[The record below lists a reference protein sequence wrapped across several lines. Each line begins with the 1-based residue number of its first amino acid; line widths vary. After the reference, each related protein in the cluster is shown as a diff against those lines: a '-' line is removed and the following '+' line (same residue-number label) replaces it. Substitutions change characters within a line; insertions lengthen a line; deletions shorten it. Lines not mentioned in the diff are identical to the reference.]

1 MKTILI
7 VDDDKKF
14 QHLVVDGLKAYGSV
28 TTRQITDLIVKSA
41 TNGEEA
47 VSVLTRFKVDLV
59 VCDIKGLAT
68 HGFALIAYMKQS
80 EYRDIPVIVV
90 TADTPEMKSRL
101 DQMGVSDYLK
111 KPFVLFELL
120 EKMMG
125 VLDESSKVLISDFT
139 VPNFL
144 KALNTEKKTCT
155 VEVTSQQNVGYL
167 HLENGKLID
176 AETNDL
182 TGDNAVIEVLRWQN
196 TELKVNGLSSNKRRI
211 RSPINQLLIQAAQTK
226 DKKADVDSTP
236 DPVFDEIITLAEGH
250 HYKEARKRLTALLKE
265 NPRNHKG
272 WLWYSRITD
281 KITWIEKSLNNARKI
296 ASKDL
301 EVLEEI
307 KKFELAKKVLRGEQF
322 SRCPF
327 CWAPLNGK
335 RLECPYC
342 RAYLFID
349 DQLLTRSEAAKRE
362 PLQQAIDKYT
372 RVVTKETN
380 GDAHYY
386 LSIAYLNL
394 GQWEKGLYQL
404 NNTVESFPEKKF
416 YADQLQTLMGLLTSS
431 NDVYVQET
439 VEKQIGSDLTPTAV
453 DETGKKRIL
462 VVENSPAVRKA
473 ISITLSKRGHEVI
486 EAQDGLEAINCL
498 DKTRPDVILMDTML
512 PKLDAQRVLA
522 IIQENSGLK
531 DIPVI
536 VLTNKDGF
544 LSRVKRK
551 LSRSTAYLP
560 KPFDL
565 SELIET
571 TENYLQ

>member
-1 MKTILI
+1 
-7 VDDDKKF
+7 
-14 QHLVVDGLKAYGSV
+14 GSV

-59 VCDIKGLAT
+59 LCDIKGLAT

-90 TADTPEMKSRL
+90 TAGTPEMKSRL
-101 DQMGVSDYLK
+101 DQMGISDYLK

-196 TELKVNGLSSNKRRI
+196 TELKVNGLSGNKRRI

-236 DPVFDEIITLAEGH
+236 DPVFDEIITLAEGR
-250 HYKEARKRLTALLKE
+250 HYKEARKKLTAFIKA

-272 WLWYSRITD
+272 WLWYSRVTD
-281 KITWIEKSLNNARKI
+281 KITSIEKSLSNARKI

-372 RVVTKETN
+372 RVVTRETN
-380 GDAHYY
+380 ADAHYY
-386 LSIAYLNL
+386 LSIAHLNL
-394 GQWEKGLYQL
+394 GQWEKGLAQL
-404 NNTVESFPEKKF
+404 NNTVETFPEKEF
-416 YADQLQTLMGLLTSS
+416 YADQLQMLMRLLTSS
-431 NDVYVQET
+431 NDVFAQET
-439 VEKQIGSDLTPTAV
+439 VEKQIGSDLAPTTV
-453 DETGKKRIL
+453 DETGKKKIL
-462 VVENSPAVRKA
+462 VVESSPTIRKA

-498 DKTRPDVILMDTML
+498 DETRPDVILMDTIL

-544 LSRVKRK
+544 VSRVKRK

-565 SELIET
+565 SELLET
-571 TENYLQ
+571 TEKCLQ